1 MKDPYAVLG
10 ISPGA
15 TREDIKHAY
24 HRLAK
29 VHHPDRWSG
38 KAISPEEL
46 HHHQETFK
54 NITVAYHLLMEN
66 DTATDT
72 VTDDTPSTSWDDL
85 WKRMEDVLKRRHV
98 LEPLSHFLKMTFHH
112 LRHPTTGDAPSP
124 TPTPSHEHSFTIPVS
139 LEDIHQ
145 GKRKK
150 VRLLLKNDPEP
161 IYLSV
166 MCDRYP
172 SYETTI
178 IRPDGTMHT
187 LALVLYPK
195 THPTYTVDVV
205 AADEEPVDDTS
216 GYNLYRAI
224 PMTLLDYIQG
234 KHVEWIHLDGHPEY
248 HWIPPFLGEVGGA
261 GDIGYSNLWKKVP
274 HRGLMGKGDLY
285 LTLDWRFPSETQ
297 WESLS
302 PTEKDTF
309 ILILQHLTH

>member
-15 TREDIKHAY
+15 TREEIKQAY

-29 VHHPDRWSG
+29 LHHPDRWSG

-54 NITVAYHLLMEN
+54 NITVAYHLLMDAE
-66 DTATDT
+66 
-72 VTDDTPSTSWDDL
+72 PSSAASPSWDDL

-98 LEPLSHFLKMTFHH
+98 LEPLSHFLKMTFHQ
-112 LRHPTTGDAPSP
+112 LRRPKESP
-124 TPTPSHEHSFTIPVS
+124 TVSSHEHSFTIPVT

-172 SYETTI
+172 SYETSV
-178 IRPDGTMHT
+178 IRPDGTTHT
-187 LALVLYPK
+187 LTLVLYPK
-195 THPTYTVDVV
+195 IHPTYTVDYV

-216 GYNLYRAI
+216 GFNLYRAI
-224 PMTLLDYIQG
+224 PMSLMDFFQG
-234 KHVEWIHLDGHPEY
+234 KHIEWLHLDGHSEH
-248 HWIPPFLGEVGGA
+248 HWIPPFLGGETDGI
-261 GDIGYSNLWKKVP
+261 DIGYSNLWKKLP
-274 HRGLMGKGDLY
+274 QKGLMGKGDLY
-285 LTLDWRFPSETQ
+285 LTLEWRFPSESQ
-297 WESLS
+297 WIALT
-302 PTEKDTF
+302 PAEKDAF
-309 ILILQHLTH
+309 ILILKHLTHPKD